1 MQKCKVNDAVGT
13 PLGGVMDETRR
24 LAEFC
29 SSVTIDEMAPE
40 VVNKAKLCV
49 LDFIANVY
57 GSLQLEQVRDVVRYV
72 EAMGTGGIATALACG
87 FMTTPQNAAF
97 LNGVLA
103 ESIEAQDGV
112 RFGGNHPVSAVLP
125 AAFAVGGVYECG
137 GRDLIEAI
145 VSGYEATNRVAAS
158 VHPFLTLS
166 GFLPTGACG
175 TFGAAVAA
183 ARMID
188 LDSEGILNA
197 LGNAGYMTP
206 VSMAED
212 LMAGCTIKIVQ
223 GGQAA
228 SAGVTAAGLAAQGI
242 TGHPKAL
249 EGSELGGGF
258 TKITLNNVDP
268 VISRITDGLG
278 DSYSIMDVYFKP
290 FTSCRHTHGAAQA
303 TLELVK
309 ENDFTAADVKSVCV
323 STYMVANIATGKGVP
338 ERGSFVSAQFSIPYV
353 VSACLLDGEMGPGQ
367 LTTERMRAPDIKELI
382 ERVEVAT
389 DDELNAMYPDKT
401 ASRVEITLGDGRV
414 LERQVDIPRGDPRVP
429 MDEHDIEEKMRR
441 FAGTKG
447 LGKLDRIVEMVLA
460 LEDLEKIRDLTEL
473 I

>member
-1 MQKCKVNDAVGT
+1 
-13 PLGGVMDETRR
+13 MDETRQ

-29 SSVTIDEMAPE
+29 SRVKIDEMGPE
-40 VVNKAKLCV
+40 VVSKAKLCI

-57 GSLQLEQVRDVVRYV
+57 GSLELEAVRNIVKYV
-72 EAMGTGGIATALACG
+72 EAVGSGGMATALACG

-97 LNGVLA
+97 VNGVLA

-112 RFGGNHPVSAVLP
+112 RFGGNHPSSAVIP
-125 AAFAVGGVYECG
+125 AAIAIGELRGRS

-145 VSGYEATNRVAAS
+145 VSGYEATNRVAAA

-183 ARMID
+183 GRLMD
-188 LDSEGILNA
+188 LDEAGILNA
-197 LGNAGYMTP
+197 IGNAGYMTP

-212 LMAGCTIKIVQ
+212 LMAGCTVKIVQ

-242 TGHPKAL
+242 TGHQQAL

-258 TKITLNNVDP
+258 TKITLNNVEP
-268 VISRITDGLG
+268 VVSRITEGLG
-278 DSYSIMDVYFKP
+278 DSFSIMDVYFKP
-290 FTSCRHTHGAAQA
+290 FTACRHTHGAAQA
-303 TLELVK
+303 TLELMK
-309 ENDFTAADVKSVCV
+309 ENAFTAADVKSVSV
-323 STYMVANIATGKGVP
+323 RTYFVANVATGKGIP
-338 ERGSFVSAQFSIPYV
+338 EGGTFVSAQFSIPYV
-353 VSACLLDGEMGPGQ
+353 VSACLLDGAMGPEQ
-367 LTTERMRAPDIKELI
+367 LTDERMRAPDINELI
-382 ERVEVAT
+382 ERIEVAPA
-389 DDELNAMYPDKT
+389 DDLNAMYPDKT

-414 LERQVDIPRGDPRVP
+414 LERQVDIPMGDPRAP
-429 MDEHDIEEKMRR
+429 MDEGDIEAKLRR
-441 FAGTKG
+441 FAGSRG
-447 LGKLDRIVEMVLA
+447 SSELDKVVEMVLG
-460 LEDLEKIRDLTEL
+460 LEDLENISDLTEL